1 MKLNV
6 DNINLRSNSGP
17 NSFAQKLVKYL
28 GDHDCAT
35 GVFQNPDAHLC
46 FIESNR
52 SSFDAPMFQRL
63 DGIYFN
69 TAQNYMMQNQNIK
82 RTYDLATGVIFQS
95 SFNKALTTKYFGEHK
110 NSIVIHNGA
119 DLDRIKNVEPLNFNR
134 YENLWSCASSWRPH
148 KRLGENIRYFLEH
161 SGDYDGL
168 MVAGSV
174 SQEDRVKH
182 ERVHYVGVLNQ
193 KQLFALYK
201 KSKYFLHLAWLD
213 HCPNV
218 VVDARACGARII
230 CSSAGGTRE
239 IAGSDAIVIQEAE
252 WDFSPVELYSPPAMN
267 FDNKVNTGEDSEL
280 DMRIVSLRYKNFIL
294 GESNAQCS

>member
-1 MKLNV
+1 
-6 DNINLRSNSGP
+6 
-17 NSFAQKLVKYL
+17 
-28 GDHDCAT
+28 
-35 GVFQNPDAHLC
+35 
-46 FIESNR
+46 
-52 SSFDAPMFQRL
+52 
-63 DGIYFN
+63 
-69 TAQNYMMQNQNIK
+69 MQNQNIK

-161 SGDYDGL
+161 SGDNDGL

-201 KSKYFLHLAWLD
+201 RVKSIS
-213 HCPNV
+213 C
-218 VVDARACGARII
+218 
-230 CSSAGGTRE
+230 T
-239 IAGSDAIVIQEAE
+239 
-252 WDFSPVELYSPPAMN
+252 
-267 FDNKVNTGEDSEL
+267 
-280 DMRIVSLRYKNFIL
+280 
-294 GESNAQCS
+294 

>member
-1 MKLNV
+1 
-6 DNINLRSNSGP
+6 
-17 NSFAQKLVKYL
+17 
-28 GDHDCAT
+28 
-35 GVFQNPDAHLC
+35 
-46 FIESNR
+46 
-52 SSFDAPMFQRL
+52 
-63 DGIYFN
+63 
-69 TAQNYMMQNQNIK
+69 MQNQNIK

-161 SGDYDGL
+161 SGDNDGL

-174 SQEDRVKH
+174 SQEDRVKN
-182 ERVHYVGVLNQ
+182 ERIHYVGVLNQ

-239 IAGSDAIVIQEAE
+239 IAGSDAIVIQETE
-252 WDFSPVELYSPPAMN
+252 WDFSPVELYSPPTMN

-280 DMRIVSLRYKNFIL
+280 DMRIVSERYKNFIL
-294 GESNAQCS
+294 GESNA